1 MSMVSSLLSELST
14 IELLVMFLIPP
25 GIVAGVYLLFLTGA
39 LGPDL
44 EPAHPQ

>member
-1 MSMVSSLLSELST
+1 MSMMTALLSELST
-14 IELLVMFLIPP
+14 IELLVMFLIPL

-44 EPAHPQ
+44 EPSSTD